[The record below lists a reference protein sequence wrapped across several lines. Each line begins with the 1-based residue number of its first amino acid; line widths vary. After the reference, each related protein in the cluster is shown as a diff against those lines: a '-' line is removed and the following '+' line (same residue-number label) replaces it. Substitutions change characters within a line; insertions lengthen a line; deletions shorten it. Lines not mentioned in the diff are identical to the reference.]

1 MSLSTH
7 QNIDTDFCVYIH
19 RRPDGTPF
27 YVGKGRPRRA
37 FDFAPSRRTRHH
49 KNIVA
54 KYGRDN
60 IRIDVVP
67 LKDEALAFEYER
79 LVIKI
84 MRNYGKVLVNLT
96 DGGEGASGRPTSAK
110 QAEGMKRGRGKEA
123 YERMSEES
131 KQRIIEGLRRGQKKS
146 AAFFATEEGKKRRAE
161 IVKMAVA
168 APRKVKQVVCREC
181 GEVFDTKSGKALHCS
196 RLCEQRNRRARQ
208 KLEGEK

>member
-7 QNIDTDFCVYIH
+7 QKIDTDFCVYIH

-27 YVGKGRPRRA
+27 YVGKGRP
-37 FDFAPSRRTRHH
+37 
-49 KNIVA
+49 
-54 KYGRDN
+54 
-60 IRIDVVP
+60 
-67 LKDEALAFEYER
+67 
-79 LVIKI
+79 
-84 MRNYGKVLVNLT
+84 
-96 DGGEGASGRPTSAK
+96 
-110 QAEGMKRGRGKEA
+110 
-123 YERMSEES
+123 
-131 KQRIIEGLRRGQKKS
+131 
-146 AAFFATEEGKKRRAE
+146 RRAE